1 MAWRITDFHAE
12 YAMTGRR
19 WTLWTAA
26 ILLAGGLALLDAF
39 VRRHDAGAATRDAV
53 LSAMPPEANVV
64 VFGDLAELRRAPFP
78 TDLRNWIPKN
88 QTDAEYADFLRETGF
103 DYERDLDLAAV
114 AVIKGETDNKFFAVA
129 QGRFDRKKIEAYAA
143 RSGTRE
149 NRGGRETFSVPLG
162 DGARKISFAFLS
174 KDKIALTDAGDLAP
188 FLGPEPNSAD
198 ARDWHERF
206 TRLAGSPVF
215 AVMRQDAEAGSA
227 LASRAPGG
235 FQSPQLS
242 TLLNQLQWIT
252 LAGKP
257 LDGGIRIVA
266 EGECANEQ
274 TSRQLSDLLSGML
287 LMAEAGLNGPQN
299 RRGLDP
305 RIRDAYLEMIKG
317 ADISRVDR
325 GGTKSVR
332 AVFDVTSN
340 FLNAVSTAPPPVPA
354 SIAPT
359 TPASKKPARAGSQ
372 KAMRN

>member
-1 MAWRITDFHAE
+1 
-12 YAMTGRR
+12 MTRRR
-19 WTLWTAA
+19 WTLGTAA

-39 VRRHDAGAATRDAV
+39 VRRHDAVATTRDAV
-53 LSAMPPEANVV
+53 LSAMPPEANAV
-64 VFGDLAELRRAPFP
+64 VFVDLAELKRAPFP
-78 TDLRNWIPKN
+78 ADLRNWIPKN
-88 QTDAEYADFLRETGF
+88 QIDAEYADFLRETGF

-114 AVIKGETDNKFFAVA
+114 AVIKGEQENKLFAVA
-129 QGRFDRKKIEAYAA
+129 QGRFERKKIEAYAA

-149 NRGGRETFSVPLG
+149 NRGGREIFSVPLG

-174 KDKIALTDAGDLAP
+174 KDKIALTDAGDLAT
-188 FLGPEPNSAD
+188 FLGPAPNSAD
-198 ARDWHERF
+198 ARDWRERF
-206 TRLAGSPVF
+206 ARLAGSPVF
-215 AVMRQDAEAGSA
+215 AVVRQDAEAGSA
-227 LASRAPGG
+227 LASRTPGG

-242 TLLNQLQWIT
+242 TLLNQLQRIT

-257 LDGGIRIVA
+257 LGGGIRIVA

-332 AVFDVTSN
+332 AVFEVTSN
-340 FLNAVSTAPPPVPA
+340 FLNAVSTAPPPIPP

-359 TPASKKPARAGSQ
+359 TPASKKPAATARSQ
-372 KAMRN
+372 KAVRN

>member
-1 MAWRITDFHAE
+1 
-12 YAMTGRR
+12 MTRRR
-19 WTLWTAA
+19 WTLWTAV
-26 ILLAGGLALLDAF
+26 ILLACGLAILDAF
-39 VRRHDAGAATRDAV
+39 VHWHDSGTSARDAV
-53 LSAMPPEANVV
+53 LSAMPPEANAV
-64 VFGDLAELRRAPFP
+64 VFGDLAELRRAPLP
-78 TDLRNWIPKN
+78 AGLRNWIPKN
-88 QTDAEYADFLRETGF
+88 QADAEYADFLRETGF
-103 DYERDLDLAAV
+103 DYERDLDLAAI
-114 AVIKGETDNKFFAVA
+114 AVIKGEKENKLFAVA
-129 QGRFDRKKIEAYAA
+129 QGRFDRRKIEAYAG

-149 NRGGRETFSVPLG
+149 NRGGRDIFSVPLG
-162 DGARKISFAFLS
+162 DDARKILFAFLS
-174 KDKIALTDAGDLAP
+174 KDKIALTDAGALDPFLAP
-188 FLGPEPNSAD
+188 APNSAD
-198 ARDWHERF
+198 AREWRERF
-206 TRLAGSPVF
+206 TRLAGSPLF

-227 LASRAPGG
+227 LASRTPGG

-257 LDGGIRIVA
+257 LGGGIRIVA

-287 LMAEAGLNGPQN
+287 LMAQAGLNGPQN

-340 FLNAVSTAPPPVPA
+340 FLNAVSTAPPQIPPSV
-354 SIAPT
+354 APT
-359 TPASKKPARAGSQ
+359 TPASKKPAARARTQ
-372 KAMRN
+372 KAVRN